1 MRDCSFNWS
10 TGLGFSVYKSIYIIE
25 KRLVF
30 LVDNQKAIQP
40 ATKPS
45 GVQEGSLARTQLR
58 NKAKPFS
65 LGTFGLFHTHY
76 ICGNSSGCL

>member
-1 MRDCSFNWS
+1 MRDCNFNWS
-10 TGLGFSVYKSIYIIE
+10 TRLDSSVYKSIHIIE

-30 LVDNQKAIQP
+30 LVDNQKAILP

-65 LGTFGLFHTHY
+65 VRMFGLFHTHY
-76 ICGNSSGCL
+76 TCGNSSGCL